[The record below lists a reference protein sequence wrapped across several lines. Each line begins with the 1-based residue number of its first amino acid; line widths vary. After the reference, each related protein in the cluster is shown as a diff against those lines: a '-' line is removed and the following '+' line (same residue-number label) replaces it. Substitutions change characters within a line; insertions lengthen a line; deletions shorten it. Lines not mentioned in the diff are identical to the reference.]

1 MARIFARAG
10 RSTSPID
17 RPHRSATATPAR
29 ARRSPPFA
37 ATTRGPL
44 MARSLPPRRTGR
56 GGPEASESGAGLP
69 VQAHPER
76 PRPPRATRPAR
87 SSERADQHCHPLAA
101 RSLPARSMGLYD
113 AARRCAISPGD
124 VPAQPRTEPREG
136 HALRGTRALRVWRS
150 PRNKAKRAEAGK
162 NARVEES
169 QNVPVRLRFAGWLC
183 TPAATTTAT

>member
-1 MARIFARAG
+1 
-10 RSTSPID
+10 
-17 RPHRSATATPAR
+17 
-29 ARRSPPFA
+29 
-37 ATTRGPL
+37 
-44 MARSLPPRRTGR
+44 MARSLPPRRTDR
-56 GGPEASESGAGLP
+56 GAIEASESGAGLP